1 MSKIFSLS
9 LGLALALGLASTTL
23 AGGHGNGMPTP
34 QAIVASPQG
43 VLASPQGYVETAG
56 CGPVKKKC
64 SLFDKFKPKPKCY
77 TYEYVLKKKKV
88 HGSLFGHKGN
98 GCDSCGGAVAT
109 TGCSTCGVYPSA
121 QYPTEQS
128 YGSGQL
134 APTSQYAPA
143 VAPAGQM
150 TPAGQLAP
158 TSMSDEAPKAP
169 EVPAATP
176 PTASNGLLFLAPVG
190 N

>member
-34 QAIVASPQG
+34 QIAPSPQ
-43 VLASPQGYVETAG
+43 VVMASPQGYVETAG

-88 HGSLFGHKGN
+88 HGSLFGHKDS
-98 GCDSCGGAVAT
+98 GCGSCGGAPAS
-109 TGCSTCGVYPSA
+109 TGCNTCGVYPSA

-128 YGSGQL
+128 YGSGQIAPTGQY

-143 VAPAGQM
+143 AA
-150 TPAGQLAP
+150 PAGQLAP
-158 TSMSDEAPKAP
+158 ASMTDEAPKAP